1 MHPLASRAADLPL
14 SGTSVPLG
22 ASSGRPRRRPTVA
35 LAMRDE
41 ALRGALFS
49 EALWSRLAELADVA
63 VESVVTDFDREDLAD
78 VDVLLTGW
86 GCPTVDRT
94 VLRRLPKLALIAHL
108 AGTVKGHLD
117 PVCWQR
123 GITVT
128 TAATANAVPVAE
140 FTLAQILLSNKAVH
154 AASRQYTDLRRRPAP
169 DPTRTVG
176 NYQRTVG
183 VIGAST
189 IGRLVLD
196 LLRPFDLEI
205 VLADPTLTTVE
216 AAELGARLVD
226 LDELMSVSDV
236 VSLHAP
242 VLPSTV
248 GMIGARQ
255 LARMRDGTTFIN
267 TARGVIVDHHALRTE
282 LITGRISAVL
292 DVTDPEPLAADDA
305 LFGLP
310 NVVLTPHLAGS
321 VGTELH
327 RLTATALQEVEAF
340 AAGRAPLHPV
350 AATDLAT
357 MA

>member
-1 MHPLASRAADLPL
+1 
-14 SGTSVPLG
+14 
-22 ASSGRPRRRPTVA
+22 
-35 LAMRDE
+35 
-41 ALRGALFS
+41 
-49 EALWSRLAELADVA
+49 
-63 VESVVTDFDREDLAD
+63 
-78 VDVLLTGW
+78 
-86 GCPTVDRT
+86 
-94 VLRRLPKLALIAHL
+94 
-108 AGTVKGHLD
+108 
-117 PVCWQR
+117 
-123 GITVT
+123 
-128 TAATANAVPVAE
+128 
-140 FTLAQILLSNKAVH
+140 
-154 AASRQYTDLRRRPAP
+154 
-169 DPTRTVG
+169 
-176 NYQRTVG
+176 
-183 VIGAST
+183 
-189 IGRLVLD
+189 
-196 LLRPFDLEI
+196 
-205 VLADPTLTTVE
+205 
-216 AAELGARLVD
+216 
-226 LDELMSVSDV
+226 MSVSDV